1 MKEKKTTS
9 KQETKE
15 VKKLLKGKMKKY
27 KVTTAD
33 YVHTGS
39 TMLNCAL
46 TGHPMRGFRK
56 GGFYYFVGDSASGK
70 TFFCL
75 TCFAEATLNKHFD
88 DYDLI
93 YDNIEGGALMDIQ
106 KFFGTDVSR
115 RMQSPLAGNSQ
126 TIEDM
131 YYNLHDACESGR
143 PFIYVTDSMDSLSSK
158 SEGEKFVATKKAKR
172 AGKKIAGSFG
182 DGKARINS
190 MCVRQFLKPLKD
202 TGSILIIINQTRA
215 NFDPMSF
222 EKTTRSGGKALGF
235 YNNLE
240 IWSSVKSRIKKT
252 VRGQNL
258 EIGSLCKLQVKKN
271 RETGARR
278 AVFVPIYHS
287 YGIDDIG
294 SCIEFLIDTEH
305 WAMKKNTIIAHDFD
319 LKGTPEKLI
328 HLIEDND
335 LLKDLRDLVG
345 EVCNEIEDG
354 AKLKRKKRYA

>member
-1 MKEKKTTS
+1 MS

-33 YVHTGS
+33 FVNTGS

-46 TGHPMRGFRK
+46 TGHPLRGFRK
-56 GGFYYFVGDSASGK
+56 GAYYYFVGDSASGK

-75 TCFAEATLNKHFD
+75 TCFAEAAMNKHFD

-93 YDNIEGGALMDIQ
+93 YDNIEGGALMNIQ
-106 KFFGTDVSR
+106 KFFGKKVAK
-115 RMQSPLAGNSQ
+115 RMQSPSAGNSR
-126 TIEDM
+126 TIEEM
-131 YYNLHDACESGR
+131 YYNLDDACQSGR

-158 SEGEKFVATKKAKR
+158 AEGEKFTATKKAKR
-172 AGKKIAGSFG
+172 AGKKISGSYG

-190 MCVRQFLKPLKD
+190 MCIRQFLQPLRD

-215 NFDPMSF
+215 NFDPMSY

-240 IWSSVKSRIKKT
+240 IWSSVKSRIIKT
-252 VRGQNL
+252 VKGQDL
-258 EIGSLCKLQVKKN
+258 EIGSVCKLQVKKN

-278 AVFVPIYHS
+278 KVLVPIYHS
-287 YGIDDIG
+287 YGVDDIG
-294 SCIEFLIDTEH
+294 SCVKFLIDTEY
-305 WAMKKNTIIAHDFD
+305 WKKKKNTIIAHDFD
-319 LKGTPEKLI
+319 LAGTSEKLI
-328 HLIEDND
+328 TLIEEND

-345 EVCNEIEDG
+345 EVWKDIEDG
-354 AKLKRKKRYA
+354 AKLKRKKRYE